1 MRKVL
6 LLFMFSFFA
15 ELGISSAAPTTPT
28 TYALP
33 VTFIGISMLALT
45 ISIDVVAIGYI
56 IARLVPGTGIRS
68 WLDNEYWEIAKSAM
82 IIIGIYAIL
91 AFVGSV
97 SLLVYNSY
105 SSGLGASAPC
115 STASFG
121 TYSADISSLETV
133 ANCYLNNTKND
144 VSIGIQN
151 FYTLSVSLGALRS
164 ITLTIAYPIT
174 ITTFILQFGFSSRIY
189 ANQLLEQGPTTG
201 TYESMINDLFGL
213 IITPLA
219 FMIVVQQVGLPYIII
234 VALGFLIP
242 LGLVFR
248 AFPFIRNIGGTLI
261 GIGIALAVI
270 YPATLVL
277 LNIPVSNAFTFV
289 MPSQLPQ
296 VTGSSSGALGFLGI
310 LSSVLPLA
318 YSNYIYQIYSFIS
331 IYIQFSMYFVL
342 QLLLFILDLVIV
354 YALGDNIAKLLGGT
368 FRLSLGEKLKIA

>member
-133 ANCYLNNTKND
+133 ANCYLNNIKNN

-354 YALGDNIAKLLGGT
+354 YALGDNIAKMLGGT

>member
-1 MRKVL
+1 
-6 LLFMFSFFA
+6 MFSFFA

-289 MPSQLPQ
+289 MPSQQHQ